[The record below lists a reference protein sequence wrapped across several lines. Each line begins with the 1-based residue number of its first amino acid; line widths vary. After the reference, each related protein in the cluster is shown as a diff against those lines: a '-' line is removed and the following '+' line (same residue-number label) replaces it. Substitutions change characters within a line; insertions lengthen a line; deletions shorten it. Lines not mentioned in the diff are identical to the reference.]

1 MIHTISECTPL
12 RFCLNIC
19 EIMAR
24 EVTMKRMRGT
34 NFSSFEKEL
43 LIELVNKYKEIIE
56 CKKTDG
62 LKIKEKDETWDKLRD
77 EYNSNGSVTSR
88 TTKQLRQFYVNLK
101 RSAKKARSDERVE
114 RYKTGGGQCTTKVDE
129 SVLSLIEDQIEPN
142 SNPFDCD
149 SEYYGDAEIITT
161 EQEARSCDIVEVIAV
176 VHEENVNRKQL
187 SLEDNT
193 ASLEM
198 GTPGPASNTSLLVTP
213 VAEALTGAE
222 NCNKQQ
228 TRVTKANLCRN
239 NIAALAESRTT
250 LCEKEMYLIQQKY
263 NQEQQLLKM
272 KMETEKLKQEAFR
285 EKLMY
290 YKEKRKRVEDE

>member
-149 SEYYGDAEIITT
+149 SEYYGKYQLHYISIIYSFKLNSFVFNNNFILFLGDAEIITT

-176 VHEENVNRKQL
+176 VHEVINH
-187 SLEDNT
+187 
-193 ASLEM
+193 
-198 GTPGPASNTSLLVTP
+198 
-213 VAEALTGAE
+213 
-222 NCNKQQ
+222 
-228 TRVTKANLCRN
+228 
-239 NIAALAESRTT
+239 
-250 LCEKEMYLIQQKY
+250 
-263 NQEQQLLKM
+263 
-272 KMETEKLKQEAFR
+272 FH
-285 EKLMY
+285 
-290 YKEKRKRVEDE
+290 

>member
-1 MIHTISECTPL
+1 
-12 RFCLNIC
+12 
-19 EIMAR
+19 MAR

-149 SEYYGDAEIITT
+149 SEYYGKYQLHYISIIY
-161 EQEARSCDIVEVIAV
+161 SFKLNSF
-176 VHEENVNRKQL
+176 ENVNRKQL

-213 VAEALTGAE
+213 VSARSAKIFTADF
-222 NCNKQQ
+222 CFQ
-228 TRVTKANLCRN
+228 ANLCRN

-285 EKLMY
+285 EKLIY

>member
-1 MIHTISECTPL
+1 
-12 RFCLNIC
+12 
-19 EIMAR
+19 MAR
-24 EVTMKRMRGT
+24 EVTIKRMRGT

-62 LKIKEKDETWDKLRD
+62 LKIKEKDET
-77 EYNSNGSVTSR
+77 
-88 TTKQLRQFYVNLK
+88 
-101 RSAKKARSDERVE
+101 SAKKARSDERVE
-114 RYKTGGGQCTTKVDE
+114 RYKTGSGQCTTKVDE
-129 SVLSLIEDQIEPN
+129 SVLSLTEDQIEPN

-176 VHEENVNRKQL
+176 VHEENVNTKQL

-222 NCNKQQ
+222 NCNKQ
-228 TRVTKANLCRN
+228 
-239 NIAALAESRTT
+239 
-250 LCEKEMYLIQQKY
+250 
-263 NQEQQLLKM
+263 
-272 KMETEKLKQEAFR
+272 
-285 EKLMY
+285 
-290 YKEKRKRVEDE
+290 

>member
-1 MIHTISECTPL
+1 
-12 RFCLNIC
+12 
-19 EIMAR
+19 MAR

-285 EKLMY
+285 EKLIY
-290 YKEKRKRVEDE
+290 YKEKKKRVEDE